1 MKKILIILLAAFS
14 FNASSQIV
22 VTHFNAEWND
32 PNKVAYIGKLTDC
45 DIVYVDI
52 AKSPKLQEKHEII
65 IVPTVVIFKDGEEV
79 KRFQADISF
88 SMKATRKEIQAYYKT
103 RFTWNPRSK
112 LRGIPLRSEERRVG
126 KECRSRWSPYH

>member
-1 MKKILIILLAAFS
+1 MKNILLILLAVFS
-14 FNASSQIV
+14 LNASSQVV

-32 PNKVAYIGKLTDC
+32 PNKVKYIGKLTDC

-52 AKSPKLQEKHEII
+52 AKSPKLQEKHQIV

-88 SMKATRKEIQAYYKT
+88 SMIATRKDMQAAIDELLMSD
-103 RFTWNPRSK
+103 F
-112 LRGIPLRSEERRVG
+112 
-126 KECRSRWSPYH
+126 

>member
-1 MKKILIILLAAFS
+1 MKKLILLLLIC
-14 FNASSQIV
+14 SSNISAQIV

-32 PNKVAYIGKLTDC
+32 PNKVAYIGELTDC

-65 IVPTVVIFKDGEEV
+65 IVPTVVIYKDGEEV

-88 SMKATRKEIQAYYKT
+88 SMKATRKDMQGVIDELLMSD
-103 RFTWNPRSK
+103 F
-112 LRGIPLRSEERRVG
+112 
-126 KECRSRWSPYH
+126 

>member
-1 MKKILIILLAAFS
+1 MKKILIAFLVALS
-14 FNASSQIV
+14 VNANAQIV

-32 PNKVAYIGKLTDC
+32 PNKVSYIGKLTDC

-52 AKSPKLQEKHEII
+52 AKSPKLQEKHEIV

-88 SMKATRKEIQAYYKT
+88 SMKATRKDMQGVIDELLMSD
-103 RFTWNPRSK
+103 F
-112 LRGIPLRSEERRVG
+112 
-126 KECRSRWSPYH
+126 

>member
-1 MKKILIILLAAFS
+1 MKNQGSIKVFCFYMMLILGMLLA
-14 FNASSQIV
+14 NASFGQIV

-52 AKSPKLQEKHEII
+52 AKSPKIQEKHNIV

-88 SMKATRKEIQAYYKT
+88 SMKATKKEMQSVIDELLMSD
-103 RFTWNPRSK
+103 F
-112 LRGIPLRSEERRVG
+112 
-126 KECRSRWSPYH
+126 

>member
-1 MKKILIILLAAFS
+1 MKKLLLILFAVFS
-14 FNASSQIV
+14 LNASSQIV

-32 PNKVAYIGKLTDC
+32 PNKVSYIGKLTDC

-88 SMKATRKEIQAYYKT
+88 SMKATRKEMQEVIDELLMSD
-103 RFTWNPRSK
+103 F
-112 LRGIPLRSEERRVG
+112 
-126 KECRSRWSPYH
+126 

>member
-1 MKKILIILLAAFS
+1 MKKLLLILLAVFS
-14 FNASSQIV
+14 LNASSQIV

-32 PNKVAYIGKLTDC
+32 PNKVAYIGKLTGC

-52 AKSPKLQEKHEII
+52 AKSPKIQEKHEII

-88 SMKATRKEIQAYYKT
+88 SMKATRKEMQGVIDELLMSD
-103 RFTWNPRSK
+103 F
-112 LRGIPLRSEERRVG
+112 
-126 KECRSRWSPYH
+126 

>member
-1 MKKILIILLAAFS
+1 MKKLLLILFMAFS
-14 FNASSQIV
+14 LSASSQIV

-32 PNKVAYIGKLTDC
+32 PNKVSYIGKLTDC

-52 AKSPKLQEKHEII
+52 AKSPKIQEKHNII

-88 SMKATRKEIQAYYKT
+88 SMKATRKEMQTVIDELLMSD
-103 RFTWNPRSK
+103 F
-112 LRGIPLRSEERRVG
+112 
-126 KECRSRWSPYH
+126 

>member
-1 MKKILIILLAAFS
+1 MKNILLILLTAFS
-14 FNASSQIV
+14 LSASSQIV

-32 PNKVAYIGKLTDC
+32 PNKVSYIGKLTDC

-52 AKSPKLQEKHEII
+52 AKSPKIQEKHNII

-88 SMKATRKEIQAYYKT
+88 SMKATRKEMQGVIDELLMSD
-103 RFTWNPRSK
+103 F
-112 LRGIPLRSEERRVG
+112 
-126 KECRSRWSPYH
+126 

>member
-1 MKKILIILLAAFS
+1 MKKLLLLLLTCS
-14 FNASSQIV
+14 SSVNASSQIV

-32 PNKVAYIGKLTDC
+32 PNKVAYIGKLTGC

-52 AKSPKLQEKHEII
+52 AKSPKIQEKHEII

-88 SMKATRKEIQAYYKT
+88 SMKATRKDMQSVIDELLMSD
-103 RFTWNPRSK
+103 F
-112 LRGIPLRSEERRVG
+112 
-126 KECRSRWSPYH
+126 

>member
-1 MKKILIILLAAFS
+1 MKKLLLATLIAFGS
-14 FNASSQIV
+14 TVNAQIV

-52 AKSPKLQEKHEII
+52 AKSPKLQEKHEIV

-88 SMKATRKEIQAYYKT
+88 SMKATRKDMQASIDELLMSD
-103 RFTWNPRSK
+103 F
-112 LRGIPLRSEERRVG
+112 
-126 KECRSRWSPYH
+126 

>member
-1 MKKILIILLAAFS
+1 MKKLLLILFVAFS
-14 FNASSQIV
+14 LSVSSQIV

-32 PNKVAYIGKLTDC
+32 PNKVAFIGKLTGC

-65 IVPTVVIFKDGEEV
+65 IVPTVVLYKDGEEV

-88 SMKATRKEIQAYYKT
+88 SMKATRKDMQGVIDELLMSD
-103 RFTWNPRSK
+103 F
-112 LRGIPLRSEERRVG
+112 
-126 KECRSRWSPYH
+126 